1 SGAGVVT
8 ILADLLGFDAYGIE
22 LDPWLVDAAARLA
35 ASVGSGAE
43 FVAGSFV
50 PPGLRETVEHQP
62 ADTLLETEG
71 VDAWAELG
79 MRLGDFDVVYD
90 YHWPDQADFHGELL
104 ARGVRPGATVLRYSH
119 DEGFEATI
127 WPPSPI

>member
-1 SGAGVVT
+1 MSLEHDRGSFVELGSGAGVVT

-50 PPGLRETVEHQP
+50 PPGLRETVDWYR
-62 ADTLLETEG
+62 AN
-71 VDAWAELG
+71 
-79 MRLGDFDVVYD
+79 
-90 YHWPDQADFHGELL
+90 
-104 ARGVRPGATVLRYSH
+104 RPV
-119 DEGFEATI
+119 
-127 WPPSPI
+127 